1 MNEQVSPRRKTHI
14 LVILAALVI
23 IVFGI
28 SQAQSVLV
36 LLLISV
42 FLAVLGTPAV
52 LWLER
57 KKVPNA
63 AAVLLVIAGM
73 IAVLL
78 VIGALVGASIASFSA
93 SLPQYQ
99 SRLQEQLVVL
109 KEFLANKGI
118 AITDKLLTDYVNP
131 AAVMSF
137 TAVLLAGLSSAL
149 SSIVLILLTVL
160 FILLEVSGFKA
171 KLRASP
177 GDPEKFLP
185 RFTTFVDQ
193 IQRYVVIKTIISL
206 TTGVLVGVWMV
217 ILGVQY
223 PVLWGFLAFLL
234 NYVPNIGVVIAMIP
248 AALFAAIQLGLGSAA
263 LVIVGYLAFNFIIGT
278 ALEPK
283 IVGKGVGLSTLVVF
297 LSLILWGTLLGLIGA
312 VLCVPI
318 TMTLKFLLEINDE
331 TRWMGVWLGPSVEEA
346 GAARLKGKVD
356 R

>member
-1 MNEQVSPRRKTHI
+1 MKEQSSPRRKTHV
-14 LVILAALVI
+14 LVIVAALVI

-36 LLLISV
+36 LLLVSV

-63 AAVLLVIAGM
+63 VAVLAVIAGM

-78 VIGALVGASIASFSA
+78 VIGALVGASLASFSA

-99 SRLQEQLVVL
+99 SRLQEQMVAL
-109 KEFLANKGI
+109 KELLASKGVT
-118 AITDKLLTDYVNP
+118 ITDKILTDYVNP
-131 AAVMSF
+131 AAVMSL

-160 FILLEVSGFKA
+160 FILLEVSGFPA

-177 GDPEKFLP
+177 GDSEKFLP
-185 RFTTFVDQ
+185 RFKAFVDHL
-193 IQRYVVIKTIISL
+193 QRYVVIKTIISMA
-206 TTGVLVGVWMV
+206 TGVLVGIWMV
-217 ILGVQY
+217 ILGVEF

-312 VLCVPI
+312 VLCIPI
-318 TMTLKFLLEINDE
+318 TMTLKFLLEVNDE
-331 TRWMGVWLGPSVEEA
+331 TRWMGVWLGPGADEAA
-346 GAARLKGKVD
+346 GAASSKR
-356 R
+356 

>member
-1 MNEQVSPRRKTHI
+1 MKEQNSPRRKTNV
-14 LVILAALVI
+14 LVIVAALVV

-36 LLLISV
+36 LLLVSV

-52 LWLER
+52 LWLKR

-63 AAVLLVIAGM
+63 VAVLAVIAGM

-78 VIGALVGASIASFSA
+78 VIGALVGASLASFSA

-99 SRLQEQLVVL
+99 SRLQEQMVAL
-109 KEFLANKGI
+109 KELLASKGVT
-118 AITDKLLTDYVNP
+118 ITDKILTDYVNP
-131 AAVMSF
+131 VAVMSL
-137 TAVLLAGLSSAL
+137 TAGLLAGLSSAL

-160 FILLEVSGFKA
+160 FILLEVSGFPA

-177 GDPEKFLP
+177 GDSEKFLP
-185 RFTTFVDQ
+185 RFKAFVDHL
-193 IQRYVVIKTIISL
+193 QRYVVIKTIISMA
-206 TTGVLVGVWMV
+206 TGVLVGIWMV
-217 ILGVQY
+217 ILGVEF

-248 AALFAAIQLGLGSAA
+248 AAIFAAIQLGLGSAA

-318 TMTLKFLLEINDE
+318 TMTLKFLLEVNDE
-331 TRWMGVWLGPSVEEA
+331 TRWMGVWLGPEVGDA
-346 GAARLKGKVD
+346 PGGLRK
-356 R
+356 